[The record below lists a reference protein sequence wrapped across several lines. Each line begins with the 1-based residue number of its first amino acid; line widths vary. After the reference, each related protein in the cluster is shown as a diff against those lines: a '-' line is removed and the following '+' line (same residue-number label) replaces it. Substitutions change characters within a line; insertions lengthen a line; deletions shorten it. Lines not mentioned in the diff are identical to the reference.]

1 MILIIVNLIF
11 QIINIA
17 IVVRVVLS
25 WIPHNRMNSLIDI
38 IYQITDPILKP
49 IQNVVPPLGGRIDI
63 TPMIAMFLIQIIR
76 PIIIGLLISF

>member
-1 MILIIVNLIF
+1 MILIVNLIF

-17 IVVRVVLS
+17 ILVRVVLS
-25 WIPHNRMNSLIDI
+25 WIPHNRMNPLIDI

-49 IQNVVPPLGGRIDI
+49 IQSVVPPIGGRIDI
-63 TPMIAMFLIQIIR
+63 TPMIAMFLIQFLR